1 MLRLFGRNFILKRK
15 SPELFTRLFT
25 REQNVRFIAL
35 SSAQTS
41 SNFQGRNSNTNDS
54 SARDPEKVKRA
65 KLLDVLIVSSIGIIG
80 FGYLIVRRSFSGQV
94 HAKSGE
100 GSTQELKSGAEET
113 LAAGGEG
120 EESQIK
126 KKKRKTLRET
136 RVCLGK
142 PPPSQWRE
150 GYTHVSFVEKNRW
163 GNW

>member
-25 REQNVRFIAL
+25 RAQNVRFIAL
-35 SSAQTS
+35 SSTQTS
-41 SNFQGRNSNTNDS
+41 SNVQGRSSNTNDS
-54 SARDPEKVKRA
+54 SERDPEKVKRA

-94 HAKSGE
+94 HAKSAE

-126 KKKRKTLRET
+126 KKKRKTFRET
-136 RVCLGK
+136 RVGLGK
-142 PPPSQWRE
+142 PPPLASGGE
-150 GYTHVSFVEKNRW
+150 VYPCLICGKNRW